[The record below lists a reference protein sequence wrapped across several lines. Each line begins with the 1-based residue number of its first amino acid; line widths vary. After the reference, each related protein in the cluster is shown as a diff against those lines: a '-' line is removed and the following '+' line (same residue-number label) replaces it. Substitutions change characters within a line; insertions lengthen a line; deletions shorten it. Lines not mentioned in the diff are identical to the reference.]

1 MDTENENENTTLYLS
16 FYIKTPNRLCICGNT
31 KCECDKEF
39 LRKNTYYYYGVVRK
53 NDSVSDSSL
62 NCHIKNH
69 YNKYTDNQ
77 KYYKNYKSIFDKI
90 KDYNGKYSVKL
101 DYDENFIGEIEDQI
115 REDENESFNN
125 NEIDKKSNS
134 FTIRNKSARES
145 CICFS
150 CDTIDKA
157 KLELKEYVENEL
169 DKENKIIV
177 NDFKMKYNPNERLYC
192 KCCNTHFIAKN
203 KSRHFKSKTHLKK
216 SNN

>member
-1 MDTENENENTTLYLS
+1 MDTENENSYLS
-16 FYIKTPNRLCICGNT
+16 FYIKTPNRPCICNNRE
-31 KCECDKEF
+31 CNCDKEL

-53 NDSVSDSSL
+53 NNSVSDSSL
-62 NCHIKNH
+62 KCNIKNN
-69 YNKYTDNQ
+69 YNKYNNNQ
-77 KYYKNYKSIFDKI
+77 KYYNNYKLIFDKI

-101 DYDENFIGEIEDQI
+101 NYDNNFIGDYEDQI
-115 REDENESFNN
+115 FEEEQELFDN
-125 NEIDKKSNS
+125 NEIKKKSNS
-134 FTIRNKSARES
+134 LSVYNKAARES
-145 CICFS
+145 CISFY

-177 NDFKMKYNPNERLYC
+177 NDFKMKYNANERLFC

-216 SNN
+216 SNINN

>member
-1 MDTENENENTTLYLS
+1 MDTENENSYLS
-16 FYIKTPNRLCICGNT
+16 FYIKTPNRPCICNNRE
-31 KCECDKEF
+31 CNCDKEL

-53 NDSVSDSSL
+53 NNSVSDSSL
-62 NCHIKNH
+62 KCNIKNH
-69 YNKYTDNQ
+69 YNNYNNNQ
-77 KYYKNYKSIFDKI
+77 KYYNNYKLIFDKI

-101 DYDENFIGEIEDQI
+101 NYDNNFIGDYEDQI
-115 REDENESFNN
+115 FEEEQELFDN
-125 NEIDKKSNS
+125 NEIKKKSNS
-134 FTIRNKSARES
+134 LSVYNKAARES
-145 CICFS
+145 CISFY

-177 NDFKMKYNPNERLYC
+177 NDFKMKYNANERLFC

-216 SNN
+216 SNINN